1 MDKSAIK
8 NYAVWARKK
17 LIEDIT
23 QKAFEIGITEDAAA
37 EAVKVSSDTVQVNG
51 MLLQKHEAEQRASL
65 NARIKEK
72 GFQEVIEEAAYTWFN
87 RIIAIRFM
95 EVNDYLPTG
104 VRVLSSTEE
113 GKAVPD
119 IITNALYLDLEL
131 DLDLVNDYLDKHNDD
146 ELFRYLFTRQCNK
159 LNEILPHLFDKIEDY
174 TELLLPN
181 NLLIEGSVIRRLVSD
196 IKEDDFK
203 DVEIIGWMYQYYIS
217 EKKDEVF
224 AGLRENK
231 KITKENIPAATQLFT
246 PKWIVKYMVENSLG
260 RLWLEG
266 HPDDTLKANWKYYL
280 DEAEQEPDIQKQLEK
295 IREKSK
301 NIKPEDIKV
310 LDPCMG
316 SGHILVYAFDV
327 LYEIYKSAGYA
338 EREIPKLILVN
349 NLYGLD
355 IDDRA
360 AQLAYFAVM
369 MKARSKSRRI
379 LNQIRE
385 EKIDLNLC
393 AIQESNGIAKEA
405 INYFTNGMNEKLKA
419 DVEYLVDVFHDAK
432 EYGSILEV
440 EEVDFEAIE
449 KRLSDIKPSGQL
461 DLDAMLYYGEIRE
474 KLVPLIKQARVMSQK
489 YDVVCTNPPYMG
501 RNGMHSKLMDY
512 AEHSYKDSKGDLF
525 AIFIRKACRFVKQ
538 EKYVSMITMHSWIYL
553 ALFVKL
559 RKYLFNRYRFS
570 SLVHLGSKA
579 FEDIKGEK
587 VQTISFV
594 FQKLPAHQN
603 KPLFVK
609 LTRFNNHSLKKSEFF
624 NKANYYS
631 YINQSYIT
639 KSEKSIP
646 MYEITKEI
654 SDILKKSKKLSNVA
668 DAKRC
673 LATGKDEWFLR
684 LWHEVELVKVKL
696 PNDNEWS
703 NKWFPV
709 ANGGSF
715 RKWYGNNY
723 CILNWENNGEL
734 IKRLHVENQINAT
747 LRNLN
752 YFFVNSLTYT
762 YTSMGSGI
770 FNARYI
776 GKGYTSLGVGPII
789 TLKNDR
795 NIGLLGYLNT
805 KVFYYLYCI
814 LYGKTSTFE
823 TGKISNVPIPY
834 NYLSK
839 EVGMLSAQCIK
850 LCQDDWDSFENS
862 WDFKKHPLLTF
873 KGPSNT
879 IEDAFNNWSDFT
891 EKQFNQLK
899 QNEEELNRI
908 FIDIYGL
915 QDELT
920 PEVEDKDITIRK
932 ADPVRDI
939 KSFISYAVGCMFG
952 RYSLDADGL
961 IYAGGEWS
969 DKWQGGKVRKIEQDE
984 NSSALSD
991 HWVSASYFPDEDN
1004 ILPILDDEYFDDD
1017 IVAKFIEFLKAAFG
1031 ESTMEE
1037 NIDFIAEALGRNTAE
1052 TSRQAIR
1059 RYFLKDFYK
1068 DHVQTYQKRPI
1079 YWLFDSGRADGFKAL
1094 IYMHRYDESTVAKV
1108 RTDYLHNLQRKY
1120 EAEVKR
1126 LDILIDSNLSQREKN
1141 AARKKKERL
1150 LKQIEECLTYDQVI
1164 AHVAN
1169 QRISIDLDDGVKV
1182 NYAKFQ
1188 GVEIP
1193 QEGKKPLKANL
1204 LAKI

>member
-8 NYAVWARKK
+8 NYAVWARNK
-17 LIEDIT
+17 LIDDIT
-23 QKAFEIGITEDAAA
+23 QKAFEIGITEDAVA
-37 EAVKVSSDTVQVNG
+37 EVVKVSSDTVQVNG
-51 MLLQKHEAEQRASL
+51 MLLQKHEAKKRASL
-65 NARIKEK
+65 IARMKEK
-72 GFQEVIEEAAYTWFN
+72 GFQEVIEETAYTWFN

-119 IITNALYLDLEL
+119 ILTNALYLDLDL
-131 DLDLVNDYLDKHNDD
+131 DLDLVNDYLDKHKDD

-196 IKEDDFK
+196 IKEEDFK

-224 AGLRENK
+224 AGLRKNK

-246 PKWIVKYMVENSLG
+246 PDWIVKYMVENSLG

-280 DEAEQEPDIQKQLEK
+280 DEAEQEPDVQKQLEE

-301 NIKPEDIKV
+301 KIRPEDIKL

-316 SGHILVYAFDV
+316 SGHILVYAFDA

-379 LNQIRE
+379 LNQIRD

-393 AIQESNGIAKEA
+393 AIQESNGTAKEA
-405 INYFTNGMNEKLKA
+405 IDYFTNGMDEKFKA
-419 DVEYLVDVFHDAK
+419 DVWYLVEVFHDAK

-449 KRLSDIKPSGQL
+449 KRLSDIEQSGAWN
-461 DLDAMLYYGEIRE
+461 LDAMLYHQEIKE
-474 KLVPLIKQARVMSQK
+474 KLMPLVKQAQIMSQK

-501 RNGMHSKLMDY
+501 RRRMNAKL
-512 AEHSYKDSKGDLF
+512 AEYLTVNFPDSKSDLF
-525 AIFIRKACRFVKQ
+525 AVFMEVPYTIKDGYLA
-538 EKYVSMITMHSWIYL
+538 MINQHSWMFL
-553 ALFVKL
+553 SSFEKL
-559 RKYLFNRYRFS
+559 RKKIISFQTVVNML
-570 SLVHLGSKA
+570 HLGARA
-579 FEDIKGEK
+579 FEEIGGEVVQSTAFVLRNNKLNYKSVFVRLVDIKDAEK
-587 VQTISFV
+587 KETMMLETMVNKNNKLYFV
-594 FQKLPAHQN
+594 SKLDNFKAIPGMPIAYW
-603 KPLFVK
+603 V
-609 LTRFNNHSLKKSEFF
+609 SE
-624 NKANYYS
+624 NYYKVFKQS
-631 YINQSYIT
+631 NFLGDKFDIKKGMDTGENDKFVRLWLEPNINNIDFKT
-639 KSEKSIP
+639 H
-646 MYEITKEI
+646 
-654 SDILKKSKKLSNVA
+654 SKKWVPYI
-668 DAKRC
+668 K
-673 LATGKDEWFLR
+673 
-684 LWHEVELVKVKL
+684 
-696 PNDNEWS
+696 
-703 NKWFPV
+703 
-709 ANGGSF
+709 GGEN
-715 RKWYGNNY
+715 RKWYGNLEF
-723 CILNWENNGEL
+723 IVFWENNGQA
-734 IKRLHVENQINAT
+734 IKNHSKSNI
-747 LRNLN
+747 RNEHFN
-752 YFFVNSLTYT
+752 Y
-762 YTSMGSGI
+762 MEGI
-770 FNARYI
+770 TWSDIKSNYISARYLPVGCLRDNLGNAI
-776 GKGYTSLGVGPII
+776 FTLYDCLKYVLALFCSKVCLEFQNIINPTIHFQVGNAESLPII
-789 TLKNDR
+789 INEAYRPHIDKMVEQN
-795 NIGLLGYLNT
+795 
-805 KVFYYLYCI
+805 VA
-814 LYGKTSTFE
+814 
-823 TGKISNVPIPY
+823 ISRT
-834 NYLSK
+834 
-839 EVGMLSAQCIK
+839 
-850 LCQDDWDSFENS
+850 DWDSFETS

-873 KGPSNT
+873 KEPSNT
-879 IEDAFNNWSDFT
+879 IEGAFNNWSDFT

-915 QDELT
+915 QGELT
-920 PEVEDKDITIRK
+920 PEVKDEDITIRK
-932 ADPVRDI
+932 ADLVRDM
-939 KSFISYAVGCMFG
+939 KSFISYAVGCMCG

-961 IYAGGEWS
+961 IYAGGEWT
-969 DKWQGGKVRKIEQDE
+969 DKWQGGKVRRIEQDE
-984 NSSALSD
+984 EGTVLSNQ
-991 HWVSASYFPDEDN
+991 WVSASYLPDEDN
-1004 ILPILDDEYFDDD
+1004 ILPVLDDEYFDDD

-1031 ESTMEE
+1031 EDTLEE
-1037 NIDFIAEALGRNTAE
+1037 NIDFIAEVLGRNTSE

-1059 RYFLKDFYK
+1059 RYFLKNFYK

-1079 YWLFDSGRADGFKAL
+1079 YWLFNSGRADGFKAL
-1094 IYMHRYDESTVAKV
+1094 IYMHRYDQSTVAKV

-1126 LDILIDSNLSQREKN
+1126 LDILIDSNVSQREKN

-1150 LKQIEECLTYDQVI
+1150 LKQLEECRTYDQVV

-1188 GVEIP
+1188 EVEIP
-1193 QEGKKPLKANL
+1193 HEGKKPLKAHL